1 MPAGTLDAF
10 MKKRP
15 FLMALLTL
23 GAIFLLF
30 VVLTLLLSRCGRDF
44 QGLPLG
50 ERIGVIE
57 IEGMLTESEETVTQ
71 LLSFRDD
78 TSIKAVILRVNSP
91 GGAVAPS
98 QEIHDEVARLAA
110 VKPVVAS
117 MASVAASGGY
127 YVSIPAHRILANPGT
142 ITGSIGVIMQVTNFE
157 DLYHKLGLKNQVVK
171 SGEHKDMG
179 SPLRPMTAADRHIL
193 QSIIDD
199 VYDQFVHAVS
209 EGRKMPVAN
218 VKQLAD
224 GRIFT
229 GRQAKEAGLVDQL
242 GGLQDAVRVASELAG
257 IRGEPKLVYP
267 SKPKES
273 LLKYFIEESASQV
286 GRVLEQRQEGTPVM
300 QYLWTGQ

>member
-1 MPAGTLDAF
+1 

-117 MASVAASGGY
+117 MASVAASGG
-127 YVSIPAHRILANPGT
+127 T
-142 ITGSIGVIMQVTNFE
+142 M
-157 DLYHKLGLKNQVVK
+157 
-171 SGEHKDMG
+171 
-179 SPLRPMTAADRHIL
+179 
-193 QSIIDD
+193 
-199 VYDQFVHAVS
+199 
-209 EGRKMPVAN
+209 
-218 VKQLAD
+218 
-224 GRIFT
+224 
-229 GRQAKEAGLVDQL
+229 
-242 GGLQDAVRVASELAG
+242 
-257 IRGEPKLVYP
+257 
-267 SKPKES
+267 
-273 LLKYFIEESASQV
+273 SASL
-286 GRVLEQRQEGTPVM
+286 RIAYWPTPAPSPEVS
-300 QYLWTGQ
+300 G